1 MQLRLPDNLMDPKLV
16 DLQPDSVADWLDRLP
31 YTRINECGQ
40 LLLDALQSL
49 SHTPVAVGTR
59 HKLLKLYL
67 AALDRFFPA
76 LETQIVSDEV
86 VSSGKARQAARL
98 GMALFDALFAGFK
111 RTLVE
116 RLEKRSLLEREQ
128 PKVELLCLALLTARL
143 QIKLAMECYSDLPL
157 HFWHDCHQLY
167 QLAVE
172 SGWQERRQAP
182 AESIA
187 VVYRQILLMGL
198 TDGKHLADSEIAAAL
213 ALIFRLAPRVDLIP
227 LAGLSKA
234 QGFGYQVD
242 PARDA
247 PPHFLPLKPQVAA
260 SGEFWVYL
268 GGAIESLQQQAEPL
282 ARQLA
287 DGTATPAELTVEVA
301 RKLADEWTQPKRRR
315 QPRQAAQQ
323 WLTLTAQLL
332 PIWLTLRPAPVE
344 TPDDSPIPVLGKPA
358 RPALFQAVNQS
369 QVGFLLRGNPN
380 EQPLRTGELLLLS
393 PQLQPDNHQL
403 CAVRWAAAPAGGNDV
418 ECGVELLGPAPE
430 AVEVLPTITHQDDM
444 FQPALRLP
452 AQPRFGRPALLV
464 LPGRPFS
471 RLREFLLRDSQGETR
486 IRVTRVELQTPLYQ
500 AMEYRRSEDI

>member
-31 YTRINECGQ
+31 YTRLDECGH
-40 LLLDALQSL
+40 LLLGALQSL
-49 SHTPVAVGTR
+49 SRTQVAVGTR

-86 VSSGKARQAARL
+86 VSSSKARQAARL

-128 PKVELLCLALLTARL
+128 PKVELLCLALLTARM
-143 QIKLAMECYSDLPL
+143 QVKLAMECYSDLPL

-167 QLAVE
+167 QLAEE
-172 SGWQERRQAP
+172 SGWQERRHAP
-182 AESIA
+182 AETIA

-198 TDGKHLADSEIAAAL
+198 TDSKHLGDNEIAAAKG
-213 ALIFRLAPRVDLIP
+213 LIFRLAPRIGLIA
-227 LAGLSKA
+227 LAGLTKT

-242 PARDA
+242 PARDD

-268 GGAIESLQQQAEPL
+268 NDVIDALQQPDAL

-287 DGTATPAELTVEVA
+287 NEAAIPAELTVEVA
-301 RKLADEWTQPKRRR
+301 RKLAEEWAQPRRRR
-315 QPRQAAQQ
+315 QPRQPVQQ
-323 WLTLTAQLL
+323 WLSLTAQLL

-344 TPDDSPIPVLGKPA
+344 PIDDSPIPVLGRPA
-358 RPALFQAVNQS
+358 PPALFQAVNQS
-369 QVGFLLRGNPN
+369 QLGFLLRGNPQ
-380 EQPLRTGELLLLS
+380 EQPLRTGELLLLA
-393 PQLQPDNHQL
+393 PQLQPDNRLL
-403 CAVRWAAAPAGGNDV
+403 CAVRWAAAPLGGNDV

-430 AVEVLPTITHQDDM
+430 AVEVLPTITYQDDV
-444 FQPALRLP
+444 FQPALHLA
-452 AQPRFGRPALLV
+452 AQPRLGRPALLV
-464 LPGRPFS
+464 MPGRPFS
-471 RLREFLLRDSQGETR
+471 RLREFVLRDSHGETR
-486 IRVTRVELQTPLYQ
+486 IRVTRVELQTPFYQ
-500 AMEYRRSEDI
+500 AMEYRRSVDL